1 MEDLKPKIRSVFEK
15 YLKLGHQDKGG
26 ALLVSEERLFQHV
39 QIGDSTLA
47 ALICGQCSNAKR
59 SQALK

>member
-47 ALICGQCSNAKR
+47 ATYLCGQLR
-59 SQALK
+59 